1 MDLQA
6 FRNDKG
12 TEDYYKSTVDLRRE
26 EGDIEWFFDNL
37 QDAFSWCEMKKG
49 EEKQVGSVYAYCAD
63 RIIIDTSAETD
74 YNSFEG
80 NILIMLSYDTYPDD
94 TIKLRFKYNGEAI
107 DGETI
112 ENEQEMFLY
121 ADRSI
126 YYLDS
131 EEQEHPHDYSGFQ
144 DLCSAV
150 EEAARL

>member
-1 MDLQA
+1 MA
-6 FRNDKG
+6 
-12 TEDYYKSTVDLRRE
+12 TP
-26 EGDIEWFFDNL
+26 NL
-37 QDAFSWCEMKKG
+37 VNIATITPFTIAG
-49 EEKQVGSVYAYCAD
+49 QVTTSATDV
-63 RIIIDTSAETD
+63 IDTSAETD
-74 YNSFEG
+74 YDSFEG

-112 ENEQEMFLY
+112 ENEQEMFGC

>member
-1 MDLQA
+1 M
-6 FRNDKG
+6 
-12 TEDYYKSTVDLRRE
+12 
-26 EGDIEWFFDNL
+26 
-37 QDAFSWCEMKKG
+37 
-49 EEKQVGSVYAYCAD
+49 GSVYAYCAD

-94 TIKLRFKYNGEAI
+94 TIKLRFKYNGETEE
-107 DGETI
+107 D
-112 ENEQEMFLY
+112 EQEMFAY

-150 EEAARL
+150 ENAASL